1 MMIEPDPVRDGNYLC
16 YFTKVSPVKPQKE
29 FLIPW
34 SEPLRCFIISPGK
47 NANGIISPSN
57 SHYEKEGRKACTKG
71 RGSDNVK
78 KRLTGRGREDV

>member
-1 MMIEPDPVRDGNYLC
+1 MIAFDMPPD
-16 YFTKVSPVKPQKE
+16 
-29 FLIPW
+29 FLQ
-34 SEPLRCFIISPGK
+34 SMNNS
-47 NANGIISPSN
+47 S